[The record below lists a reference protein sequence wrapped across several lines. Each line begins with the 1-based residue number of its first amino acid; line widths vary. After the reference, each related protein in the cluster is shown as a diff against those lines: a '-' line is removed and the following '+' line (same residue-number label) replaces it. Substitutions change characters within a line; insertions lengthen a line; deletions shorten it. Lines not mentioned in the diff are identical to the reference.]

1 MKKKIQDATMC
12 TSRKEIKYIVPLA
25 KAILIKNSLNSLL
38 IRDSNCIEGTYS
50 VRSLYF
56 DSVNNIDFTEKIAG
70 VSHRKKIRIRI
81 YDGDSSLCK
90 LEIKEKHDD
99 RQYKQSI
106 EICAADVK
114 ALTHGNYSVLTKY
127 FHNTVFGLKMY
138 SIMEQGL
145 YRPVVLV
152 EYDRLAYRYPMY
164 ETRITIDSNIRATE
178 SNMDIFASEINYNP
192 VLYENVVLEIKYSE
206 KLMGFVSE
214 VLAQFHLTQGTYSK
228 YCSGRGIYY
237 DFNY

>member
-1 MKKKIQDATMC
+1 MQEEFFS
-12 TSRKEIKYIVPLA
+12 SRKEIKYIVPLT

-38 IRDSNCIEGTYS
+38 MRDSNCTEGAYS

-56 DSVNNIDFTEKIAG
+56 DSVNNIDFSEKIAG

-81 YDGDSSLCK
+81 YDGDGSLCK

-114 ALTHGNYSVLTKY
+114 ALTHGNYSVLKKY
-127 FHNTVFGLKMY
+127 FHDTAFGLKIY

-145 YRPVVLV
+145 YRPVVLM
-152 EYDRLAYRYPMY
+152 EYDRFAYRYPMY

-192 VLYENVVLEIKYSE
+192 ILYENVVLEIKYSG
-206 KLMGFVSE
+206 KIMGFVSE
-214 VLAQFHLTQGTYSK
+214 VLAQFHLTQGAYSK
-228 YCSGRGIYY
+228 YCAGRGFYY